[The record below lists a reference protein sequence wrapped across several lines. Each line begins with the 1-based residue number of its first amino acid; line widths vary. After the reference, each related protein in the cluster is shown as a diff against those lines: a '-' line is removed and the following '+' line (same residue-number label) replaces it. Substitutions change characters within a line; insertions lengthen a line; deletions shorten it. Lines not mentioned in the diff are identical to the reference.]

1 MKTIADAVGRIQK
14 TLNTHKL
21 KSALARMDA
30 TLARA
35 DADFKEG
42 DHPRDAD
49 GKFAAK
55 AEISGPAAHGVE
67 AYKKAL
73 KPGATMKPQGL
84 IKHMIK
90 SGQYSEKD
98 IWEAAKDTFD
108 LSDDK
113 KKWVRH
119 SYYKLKHE
127 SGDKE
132 NFPPLPKESTVSVK
146 PKAITVSEAIK
157 DKYVPE
163 NNWHEGAKAW
173 DSAPPEILAAISK
186 TQKLTTVITS
196 KRNAFYSPSTHG
208 INMNYKINPDNRE
221 AVAVWRHEF
230 GHAIDYNGNRRGQS
244 ASCTPMMLA
253 DVNWRFPEKQNKIA
267 ALWKECMDR
276 KTAEDPDFRK
286 SEGLMLSDFVC
297 ALTNRKLAYGH
308 TKAYFARPGAREAE
322 MFANYVALIS
332 TKDGGEY
339 RKLLYEIAPE
349 SCKAFDDI
357 IKKSGS

>member
-1 MKTIADAVGRIQK
+1 MKTIADAIGRIQK
-14 TLNTHKL
+14 TLNTPNL

-55 AEISGPAAHGVE
+55 AEISGAAAHGVE

-73 KPGATMKPQGL
+73 KPGAAMKPQGL
-84 IKHMIK
+84 IKSMIR

-108 LSDDK
+108 LTDDK

-127 SGDKE
+127 SGDK
-132 NFPPLPKESTVSVK
+132 NFPPLPKESTVEVK

-157 DKYVPE
+157 DKDKKEY
-163 NNWHEGAKAW
+163 NWHNSMKAW
-173 DSAPPEILAAISK
+173 DNAPQEIL
-186 TQKLTTVITS
+186 
-196 KRNAFYSPSTHG
+196 R
-208 INMNYKINPDNRE
+208 
-221 AVAVWRHEF
+221 AVANTAKLKNISNKTRSSSYYMRHDHSVNMKHRLDPNGPDARRTVLTWRHEF
-230 GHAIDYNGNRRGQS
+230 GHAMDYNASGTAQSEKLNVNLAADLAQRSEEIGKIYKDHMDQNRKNDSLYG
-244 ASCTPMMLA
+244 L
-253 DVNWRFPEKQNKIA
+253 N
-267 ALWKECMDR
+267 
-276 KTAEDPDFRK
+276 
-286 SEGLMLSDFVC
+286 EGLYFSDFVC
-297 ALTNRKLAYGH
+297 ALTRGQHGYGH
-308 TKAYFARPGAREAE
+308 PPSYFAQPGARQAE

-332 TKDGGEY
+332 HKDGGEY
-339 RKLLYEIAPE
+339 QKLLHEMAPE

-357 IKKSGS
+357 IKKMGS